1 MVCSLCGDGNHNLRT
16 CPLTRDSEQAKE
28 ESTDVSRRGQRD
40 SPRTPNDDQ
49 DKLAKLRSIS
59 EKLSPSVPVPA
70 LPRLDS
76 AGLGSA
82 SDKPGGHPEIPQTA
96 DETLDRIMEMM
107 NNVVVKDDLEAMKTS
122 LLKEVDD
129 KTKVSIATAVDP
141 LRSELHDLKSRVG
154 IMEAAGPSAMGEDAN
169 EMKLNVISKG
179 EGAEM
184 IEHAIEKRLVTGT
197 TKNRHSGSSD
207 VLFGGMEASIQQEA
221 EEWIIRKLKELKLE
235 EPADIYFKGNEFTGI
250 LYAKFS
256 SPDAAEKLT
265 RAFENGQY
273 TISGKKVWCKKDLPI
288 DIRAPMSFYSGS
300 GGS

>member
-1 MVCSLCGDGNHNLRT
+1 M
-16 CPLTRDSEQAKE
+16 TRDSEQAKE

-49 DKLAKLRSIS
+49 DKLAKLQSIS
-59 EKLSPSVPVPA
+59 EKLSPS
-70 LPRLDS
+70 
-76 AGLGSA
+76 
-82 SDKPGGHPEIPQTA
+82 
-96 DETLDRIMEMM
+96 
-107 NNVVVKDDLEAMKTS
+107 
-122 LLKEVDD
+122 
-129 KTKVSIATAVDP
+129 
-141 LRSELHDLKSRVG
+141 
-154 IMEAAGPSAMGEDAN
+154 EDAN